1 MGKFDNGSRY
11 PGDPEAPYAE
21 TCNTPSG
28 RHPSQIRFIVWPK
41 AAWMRSVASTTV
53 ARGCSARFGK
63 GLVSKLSIL
72 NDILNEAVIYLDGRD
87 DVDAIG
93 HVLDS
98 KPKAV
103 QELWLEEARYDDENR
118 REYYEL
124 FGPDKFEDALEADIV
139 EIFES
144 ELNS

>member
-1 MGKFDNGSRY
+1 M
-11 PGDPEAPYAE
+11 
-21 TCNTPSG
+21 
-28 RHPSQIRFIVWPK
+28 
-41 AAWMRSVASTTV
+41 
-53 ARGCSARFGK
+53 
-63 GLVSKLSIL
+63 
-72 NDILNEAVIYLDGRD
+72 NDILNEAVSYLDGRD
-87 DVDAIG
+87 DVDAIS

-103 QELWLEEARYDDENR
+103 QELWLEEAKYDDENR

-144 ELNS
+144 ELNN

>member
-1 MGKFDNGSRY
+1 M
-11 PGDPEAPYAE
+11 
-21 TCNTPSG
+21 
-28 RHPSQIRFIVWPK
+28 
-41 AAWMRSVASTTV
+41 
-53 ARGCSARFGK
+53 
-63 GLVSKLSIL
+63 
-72 NDILNEAVIYLDGRD
+72 NDILSEAVSYLDGRD

-103 QELWLEEARYDDENR
+103 QELWLKEAKYDDENR

-144 ELNS
+144 ELNN

>member
-1 MGKFDNGSRY
+1 M
-11 PGDPEAPYAE
+11 
-21 TCNTPSG
+21 
-28 RHPSQIRFIVWPK
+28 
-41 AAWMRSVASTTV
+41 
-53 ARGCSARFGK
+53 
-63 GLVSKLSIL
+63 
-72 NDILNEAVIYLDGRD
+72 NDILNEAIDYRAGRD
-87 DVDAIG
+87 DIDAIG

-103 QELWLEEARYDDENR
+103 QELWLKEAKYDDENR

-144 ELNS
+144 ELNN

>member
-1 MGKFDNGSRY
+1 M
-11 PGDPEAPYAE
+11 
-21 TCNTPSG
+21 
-28 RHPSQIRFIVWPK
+28 
-41 AAWMRSVASTTV
+41 
-53 ARGCSARFGK
+53 
-63 GLVSKLSIL
+63 SIM
-72 NDILNEAVIYLDGRD
+72 NDILSEAVSYLDGRD

-103 QELWLEEARYDDENR
+103 QELWLKEAKYDDENR

-144 ELNS
+144 ELNN